1 MNITFDGKSLKINR
15 ELKKSNIETTVECD
29 ILSIKRGSALVIKRI
44 NLSLD
49 WFQLFFVCALS
60 KTLFPTDK

>member
-49 WFQLFFVCALS
+49 WFLCALS